1 MSREVIFTL
10 SKANGDFIVKTAR
23 SSGPGGQNV
32 NKRDTKVHITHPAS
46 GAKAEC
52 QTHRTQERNRA
63 EAFRRL
69 VNGETFQTWLR
80 LELARRGVES
90 APQHGGTGPTG
101 SRGEKVRTYHFPRD
115 EVTDHRVGLSVK
127 GVKRVLDG
135 DLDVFIEALTL
146 QRCEDGT
153 TESSLRKG
161 VID

>member
-1 MSREVIFTL
+1 MSERELLFSL
-10 SKANGDFIVKTAR
+10 SKANGDFLVKTAR

-52 QTHRTQERNRA
+52 QTHRTQERNRS

-69 VNGETFQTWLR
+69 VASKTFQMWLR
-80 LELARRGVES
+80 LELSRRGVET
-90 APQHGGTGPTG
+90 QEQLGGTGPTG

-115 EVTDHRVGLSVK
+115 QVTDHRVGLTVT

-135 DLDVFIEALTL
+135 DLGEFVDALT
-146 QRCEDGT
+146 RARHET
-153 TESSLRKG
+153 
-161 VID
+161 